1 MLALARRVIKAHD
14 RFIMRL
20 PLGWLPKPPLW
31 ALWLMQAALW
41 AGLALTL
48 WMQFRIEL

>member
-1 MLALARRVIKAHD
+1 VLAFARRALKAHD
-14 RFIMRL
+14 RIIMSL

-31 ALWLMQAALW
+31 ALWVMQAALW

-48 WMQFRIEL
+48 WMQFRIGL